1 MDRAVV
7 DRVVVGQDRVLVVTV
22 PEVSGAVTAEAV
34 AVGMDQAVAGAGT
47 GKSLV
52 LEGRGSGSSRS

>member
-7 DRVVVGQDRVLVVTV
+7 DRVVVGLDKVLVVRG

-34 AVGMDQAVAGAGT
+34 AGEMDRAVAVAGT
-47 GKSLV
+47 GRSRV

>member
-7 DRVVVGQDRVLVVTV
+7 DRVVVGLDKVLVGTG
-22 PEVSGAVTAEAV
+22 PEVSGAVTAEAG
-34 AVGMDQAVAGAGT
+34 AVGMDRAVAVAGT